1 MPVRVACDKLSARVE
16 ANPDRFMRID
26 CIHHW
31 NEARTR
37 VAKLIGA
44 ETDECVL
51 VNNTSHGITTVL
63 RNFEWNEGDII
74 IGGRSRITALK
85 FSHSCY
91 PFSLTQQLARLTV
104 LCPERLGILEILHH
118 THKCPHFISSSLP
131 HMRRYWRIGENM
143 SAE

>member
-1 MPVRVACDKLSARVE
+1 MPVRVACDKLSARIE

-74 IGGRSRITALK
+74 IGSRLRITALK
-85 FSHSCY
+85 FSHS
-91 PFSLTQQLARLTV
+91 
-104 LCPERLGILEILHH
+104 
-118 THKCPHFISSSLP
+118 
-131 HMRRYWRIGENM
+131 
-143 SAE
+143 